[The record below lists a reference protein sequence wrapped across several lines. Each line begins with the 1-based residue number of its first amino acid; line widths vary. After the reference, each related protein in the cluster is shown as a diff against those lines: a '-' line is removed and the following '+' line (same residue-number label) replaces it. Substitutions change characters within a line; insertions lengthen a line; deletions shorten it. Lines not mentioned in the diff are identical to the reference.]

1 MQNTDLLID
10 KVNELR
16 KAGFK
21 VEIDDFGA
29 GYSSLN
35 TLKDI
40 DVDKL
45 KLDMK
50 FLSGTDNLEK
60 EKIIIA
66 AIINMSHTL
75 GLPVIAEGVETR
87 EQADMLLGFGCNEMQ
102 GYYFSRPVPA
112 DEYEK
117 ILIKGSLK
125 NE

>member
-1 MQNTDLLID
+1 M
-10 KVNELR
+10 
-16 KAGFK
+16 
-21 VEIDDFGA
+21 
-29 GYSSLN
+29 
-35 TLKDI
+35 
-40 DVDKL
+40 DKL